1 MYTDL
6 CTRFFL
12 CCVLHFAPQCAFFCL
27 AVCLSCTPQCEHW
40 CILVCLDHQTLG
52 SCKLG
57 AIVSATWKCA
67 TTTHCIC
74 HLLKL
79 PSPPRLTFPY
89 DLLLLLPTH
98 PLAFPPSNSYP
109 LTNLLIPRPFLLL
122 IHILILLSAQC
133 SSSSIPPPFPPLLC
147 FCILLQDLSFSSSS
161 QFSNLNRQYSGFKIG
176 H

>member
-1 MYTDL
+1 MPPFVLL
-6 CTRFFL
+6 C
-12 CCVLHFAPQCAFFCL
+12 A
-27 AVCLSCTPQCEHW
+27 S
-40 CILVCLDHQTLG
+40 LVCLDVPQCVLRCILVYLGHQTLG

-109 LTNLLIPRPFLLL
+109 LTFSSLGFSSLSFLSSLCSALSAHPPPSPPPYFLLCYPL
-122 IHILILLSAQC
+122 ALCSRICPSPHIPNSH
-133 SSSSIPPPFPPLLC
+133 
-147 FCILLQDLSFSSSS
+147 
-161 QFSNLNRQYSGFKIG
+161 NREIC
-176 H
+176 

>member
-1 MYTDL
+1 MRLILRPNVPAFVLL
-6 CTRFFL
+6 CASLVRL
-12 CCVLHFAPQCAFFCL
+12 DVPQC
-27 AVCLSCTPQCEHW
+27 VHR
-40 CILVCLDHQTLG
+40 CILVCLGHQTLG

-133 SSSSIPPPFPPLLC
+133 SSSSIPHPFPPLLC

>member
-1 MYTDL
+1 MHLVLRLNVRSFVLL
-6 CTRFFL
+6 CASLVRL
-12 CCVLHFAPQCAFFCL
+12 DVPQCVLR
-27 AVCLSCTPQCEHW
+27 
-40 CILVCLDHQTLG
+40 CILVCFGHQTLG

-98 PLAFPPSNSYP
+98 PLAFPPSHSYP
-109 LTNLLIPRPFLLL
+109 LTFSSLGLSSFSFTSSSCSVLSAHPPPSPPISSSPLLL
-122 IHILILLSAQC
+122 HSAPGFILLLV
-133 SSSSIPPPFPPLLC
+133 FP
-147 FCILLQDLSFSSSS
+147 ILKSQQTILGFS
-161 QFSNLNRQYSGFKIG
+161 K
-176 H
+176 

>member
-1 MYTDL
+1 MPPFVLL
-6 CTRFFL
+6 CASLVRL
-12 CCVLHFAPQCAFFCL
+12 DVPQRVLR
-27 AVCLSCTPQCEHW
+27 

-109 LTNLLIPRPFLLL
+109 LIFSSLGFSS
-122 IHILILLSAQC
+122 LSF
-133 SSSSIPPPFPPLLC
+133 SF
-147 FCILLQDLSFSSSS
+147 SFSSSS
-161 QFSNLNRQYSGFKIG
+161 YSAPIVQFSNLNRQYLGFQNRTLRMN
-176 H
+176 

>member
-1 MYTDL
+1 MPPFVLL
-6 CTRFFL
+6 C
-12 CCVLHFAPQCAFFCL
+12 A
-27 AVCLSCTPQCEHW
+27 S
-40 CILVCLDHQTLG
+40 LVCLDVPQCVLRCILVYLGHQTLG

-57 AIVSATWKCA
+57 AIVSATCKCA

-133 SSSSIPPPFPPLLC
+133 SSSSIPPHFLLSSAFA
-147 FCILLQDLSFSSSS
+147 FCSRIYPSPRLPNFQISTDNTQVS
-161 QFSNLNRQYSGFKIG
+161 K
-176 H
+176 